1 MKKKYNVYGIG
12 NAVVDYEIKVEEE
25 FFSENRVE
33 KGLMTLVD
41 EQRQAELIQA
51 VQNRITH
58 VQGGGSAAN
67 SMVALA
73 QFGGKAYYTCKVADD
88 KDGHFYLDDL
98 HEHGIDTN
106 LLKNGLMKGITGKC
120 LVMVTPDSERTMNT
134 FLGITSDLSDEELDY
149 PSIENSEYIFLE
161 GYLVASPTGRK
172 AMIAAKEHAINH
184 GVKVSLSFSDPSMVK
199 YFNAEMKE
207 IVGDKI
213 DLLFCNEEEALL
225 FTGAE
230 NLFEARELL
239 KVKAE
244 QFVITQ
250 GRNGAMIW
258 DGQTYVDIEPYSVT
272 AVDTTGAGD
281 MFCGAFLYAITAGH
295 NVGSAGMLASRAA
308 SHVVGQYGPRLEAKE
323 IGLIRKEILGF

>member
-1 MKKKYNVYGIG
+1 MTKKYNVYGIG
-12 NAVVDYEIKVEEE
+12 NAVVDYEIKVEET
-25 FFSENRVE
+25 FFSENKVE

-51 VQNRITH
+51 VQNRITL

-73 QFGGKAYYTCKVADD
+73 QLGGKAFYTCKVADD

-106 LLKNGLMKGITGKC
+106 LLKNGLKKGITGKC
-120 LVMVTPDSERTMNT
+120 LVMITPDSDRTMNT
-134 FLGITSDLSDEELDY
+134 FLGITSDLSESELDY
-149 PSIENSEYIFLE
+149 QSIENAEYIFLE
-161 GYLVASPTGRK
+161 GYLVASPTGRQ
-172 AMIAAKEHAINH
+172 AMRAAKEHAVKK

-199 YFNAEMKE
+199 YFNAEMKD

-230 NLFEARELL
+230 NVLHARELL
-239 KVKAE
+239 KAKADR
-244 QFVITQ
+244 FVITQ
-250 GRNGAMIW
+250 GKNGAMIW
-258 DGQTYVDIEPYSVT
+258 DGDTFIDIEPYSVKSI
-272 AVDTTGAGD
+272 DTTGAGD
-281 MFCGAFLYAITAGH
+281 MFCGAFLYGITAGH
-295 NVGSAGMLASRAA
+295 SMASSGKLASKTS
-308 SHVVGQYGPRLEAKE
+308 SHIVSKYGPRMDQADILKIKKE
-323 IGLIRKEILGF
+323 IFG